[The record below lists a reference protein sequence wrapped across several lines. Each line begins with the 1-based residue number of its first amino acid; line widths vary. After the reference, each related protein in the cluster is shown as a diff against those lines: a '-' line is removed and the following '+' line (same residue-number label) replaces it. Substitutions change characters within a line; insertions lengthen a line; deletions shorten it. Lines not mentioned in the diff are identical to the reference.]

1 MSQRQQPLRLHFVKI
16 EETLDVWMAARIAK
30 VSVGTIRR
38 WCEEGRIE
46 AYKLVG
52 RWRIPR
58 AAFIDFLRSAGA
70 RLVE

>member
-1 MSQRQQPLRLHFVKI
+1 MHQRHEQLRLHFVKI

-58 AAFIDFLRSAGA
+58 AAFLDFLRASGA